1 MNKRVSRAT
10 GSLSQSKDEQELSHL
25 MRLTQSGDSGAYN
38 QLLTRIEKMLQS
50 YVRKSVRDDMA
61 EDVIQEII
69 LGIHAKRNTF
79 NTEQFFLP
87 WLYAIARYK
96 VIDYIRAKGKREVL
110 LIDPE
115 DSESLLASD
124 ILLASDFFGVVD
136 SFTVDDLE
144 SLFVDLPEKQRE
156 VIKSVKIDGLS
167 IKETSTKL
175 NLTESD
181 IKISIHRAL
190 KTLKAR
196 YGSPR

>member
-1 MNKRVSRAT
+1 
-10 GSLSQSKDEQELSHL
+10 LSQSKDEQELSHL